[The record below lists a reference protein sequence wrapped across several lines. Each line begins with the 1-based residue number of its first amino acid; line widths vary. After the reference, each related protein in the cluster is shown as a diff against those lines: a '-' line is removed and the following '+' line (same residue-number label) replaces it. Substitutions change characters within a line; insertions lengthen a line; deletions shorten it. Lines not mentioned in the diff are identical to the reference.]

1 MPTYEYQCQKC
12 GNTFELLQKMSDKPV
27 SECPKCKGKVKKLIS
42 GGTGL
47 IFKGTGF
54 YSTDYKKSSA
64 ASSTKSESA
73 HNKGCGCCDKAGTP
87 DCGADKSNQKKG

>member
-12 GNTFELLQKMSDKPV
+12 GHQFELLQKMSDKPA

-64 ASSTKSESA
+64 SSSSKSDAPHSS
-73 HNKGCGCCDKAGTP
+73 GCGCCDKAGTP
-87 DCGADKSNQKKG
+87 DCGVTKNHKK